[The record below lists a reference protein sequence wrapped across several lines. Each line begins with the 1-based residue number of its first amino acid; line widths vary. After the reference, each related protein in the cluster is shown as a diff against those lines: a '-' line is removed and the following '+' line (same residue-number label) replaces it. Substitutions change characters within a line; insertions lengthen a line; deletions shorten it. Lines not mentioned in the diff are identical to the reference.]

1 MKKYVVFVAYS
12 LKGNG
17 YTEVPDR
24 LKSTHKL
31 FNTPEEAVAAIL
43 HDIEVE
49 YHNDS
54 DYKDFEITP
63 PQIRTF
69 ADGTG
74 LGTKSVGI
82 AVLQCLTCQTSLDV
96 GKLLSPSSRIAVYS
110 GR

>member
-31 FNTPEEAVAAIL
+31 FNKPEEAVAAIL

-49 YHNDS
+49 YHNR

-69 ADGTG
+69 ADGHKWVSAG
-74 LGTKSVGI
+74 YFYCSHLFGPLVHYDI
-82 AVLQCLTCQTSLDV
+82 YVNAINID
-96 GKLLSPSSRIAVYS
+96 
-110 GR
+110 